1 MFVGMHF
8 SENFLYFIWQ
18 FRLFNTNELYCVG
31 GEKLQVLNPG
41 VLNTHAG
48 PDFNQAKLI
57 IDETTWAGNVEIHTK
72 SSDWI
77 LHGHE
82 KDKSY
87 ESVILHVVYE
97 QDMPVYRMNGGVIP
111 VLVLKGVFKEE
122 LLLNYNALMMSL
134 NKFPC
139 AKQIGQVDKICI
151 EGMMSRL
158 IVERFEEKSGAVLEK
173 LGKLKGDW
181 DETFYGFMA
190 SNFGFKVNAIP
201 FELLADSLPQH
212 ILAKNKDNNI
222 AIEALIF
229 GQAGFLEEE
238 LEDEYP
244 SRLKNEYGFLKK
256 KYGLKPNDKSL
267 WKFLRMR
274 PQSFPTIRLAQFS
287 GLIIKS
293 NHLLSKVLEVDNLRQ
308 LYQLFEDLPVNNYW
322 LTHFH
327 FNKSTKEVSVQVGR
341 KSIQNILIN
350 TVCVFLF
357 AYGKYTDQPQF
368 LDRALDFLDL
378 IPAEDNIIIEQY
390 SDSGIKAHNA
400 FMSQALLQ
408 LNKYYCTQKK
418 CLNCGIGIKIL
429 KK

>member
-31 GEKLQVLNPG
+31 GEKLQVINPG
-41 VLNTHAG
+41 MLNTNAG
-48 PDFNQAKLI
+48 PDFSQAKLI
-57 IDETTWAGNVEIHTK
+57 IDNTTWAGNVEIHTK

-77 LHGHE
+77 LHGHG

-87 ESVILHVVYE
+87 ESVVLHVVYE
-97 QDMPVYRMNGGVIP
+97 QDQPIYRMNGAIVP
-111 VLVLKGVFKEE
+111 VLVLKGLFKEE
-122 LLLNYNALMMSL
+122 LLHNYNAMMMSL
-134 NKFPC
+134 NEFPC
-139 AKQIGQVDKICI
+139 AKQIGSVDKICI
-151 EGMMSRL
+151 EAMISRL
-158 IVERFEEKSGAVLEK
+158 IVERFEEKSQTVLEK
-173 LGKLKGDW
+173 LDKLKGDW
-181 DETFYGFMA
+181 DETFYSFMA
-190 SNFGFKVNAIP
+190 VNFGFKVNAIP

-212 ILAKNKDNNI
+212 ILAKNKDNNL
-222 AIEALIF
+222 AIEALLF
-229 GQAGFLEEE
+229 GQAGFLEQE
-238 LEDEYP
+238 LGDEYP
-244 SRLKNEYGFLKK
+244 NRLKSEYAFLQK
-256 KYGLKPNDKSL
+256 KYGLKPIDKSL

-287 GLIIKS
+287 ALILKS
-293 NHLLSKVLEVDNLRQ
+293 NHLFSRVLEIDDLEQ
-308 LYQLFEDLPVNNYW
+308 LYELFENLSVDNYW

-327 FNKSTKEVSVQVGR
+327 FNKSTKHVNVQPGR
-341 KSIQNILIN
+341 KSIQNIFIN
-350 TVCVFLF
+350 TICVFLF

-368 LDRALDFLDL
+368 MDRALDFLDR
-378 IPAEDNIIIEQY
+378 IPAEDNIIIAKY
-390 SDSGIKAHNA
+390 LDSGVKAHNA